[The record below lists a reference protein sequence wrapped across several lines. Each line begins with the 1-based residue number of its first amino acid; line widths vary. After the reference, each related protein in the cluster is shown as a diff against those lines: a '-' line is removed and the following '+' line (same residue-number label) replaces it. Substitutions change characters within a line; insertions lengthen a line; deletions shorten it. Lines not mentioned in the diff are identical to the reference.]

1 MAYRTHNCNE
11 LTLENLNERVSLAG
25 WVDTI
30 RDHGGVAFID
40 LRDQYGITQV
50 VVNDDSLMNGIRK
63 ESVISVSGTVVKRDE
78 ETVNKKLKTGELEVK
93 VDTVEILGECTEN
106 LPFDISESTDTREE
120 VRLTYR
126 FLDLRNKKVHDNI
139 MFRSQVVSFLR
150 EKMTSLGFT
159 EITTP
164 ILTCSSPEGAR
175 DYIIPSRKH
184 EGKFYAL
191 PQAPQQFKQL
201 LMVSGFDKYFQIAP
215 CFRDEDA
222 RADRSPGEFYQLDF
236 EMAFA
241 TQEDV
246 FAVAEDVLY
255 DTFTKF
261 GGGKKVSPAPFR
273 KIPFEEAMLKYGT
286 DKPDLRNPLEICDL
300 SKFFEDVEFKP
311 FQKKPVR
318 GIVAP
323 GCAKMSKS
331 FFEKMLEYAL
341 SIGMKG
347 LGYLTVLE
355 DGSFKG
361 PIAKFLTDEKKAELT
376 EMLSLKT
383 DDTLFFIC
391 DREKVVDQLAGQ
403 IRTALGERMDL
414 IDKDRFEL
422 CFITDFP
429 MYERNEEGNLDFTHN
444 PFSMPQGGMDALIN
458 DDPLTIKAYQYDIVC
473 NGVELSSGAV
483 RNHRP
488 DIMVKAFEM
497 AGYTAEEV
505 EKRFGALFHAF
516 HYGAPPHAGM
526 APGVDR
532 MIMLLKDEEN
542 IREVIAFPMNS
553 NAQDMLLGAPG
564 TVTEQQLREVHIK
577 LRRPV
582 PEK

>member
-1 MAYRTHNCNE
+1 MLYRTHNCGA
-11 LTLENLNERVSLAG
+11 LTLENLGETVSLAG
-25 WVDTI
+25 WVDTN
-30 RDHGGVAFID
+30 RDHGGVAFVD
-40 LRDQYGITQV
+40 LRDQYGITQTV
-50 VVNDDSLMNGIRK
+50 VHDEEMLSRLHK
-63 ESVISVSGTVVKRDE
+63 ESVVSVTGKVVKRDP
-78 ETVNKKLKTGELEVK
+78 ETVNPKIPTGELEVHAESL
-93 VDTVEILGECTEN
+93 TVLGACEN
-106 LPFDISESTDTREE
+106 TLPFEIGESTETRED
-120 VRLTYR
+120 VRLQYR

-139 MFRSQVVSFLR
+139 LFRSEVVRFLR
-150 EKMTSLGFT
+150 EKMESLGFP
-159 EITTP
+159 EINTP

-246 FAVAEDVLY
+246 FAVAEEVLY
-255 DTFTKF
+255 DTFVKF
-261 GGGKKVSPAPFR
+261 GNGRPVSPAPFR
-273 KIPFEEAMLKYGT
+273 RIPFEEAMLRYGT
-286 DKPDLRNPLEICDL
+286 DKPDLRNPLVIADL
-300 SKFFEDVEFKP
+300 TDFFADVDFKP
-311 FQKKPVR
+311 FKGRPVR

-323 GCAKMSKS
+323 AGKQSKS
-331 FFEKMLEYAL
+331 FFEKMLKFAE

-355 DGSFKG
+355 DGSYKG
-361 PIAKFLTDEKKAELT
+361 PIAKFLSDEKQAKLKEDLA
-376 EMLSLKT
+376 LKT
-383 DDTLFFIC
+383 DDTLFFIS
-391 DREKVVDQLAGQ
+391 DAPKAVDLLAGQ
-403 IRTALGERMDL
+403 IRTALGERLEL

-429 MYERNEEGNLDFTHN
+429 MYEKNEEGKLDFTHN
-444 PFSMPQGGMDALIN
+444 PFSMPQGELEALETQ
-458 DDPLTIKAYQYDIVC
+458 DPLTIKAYQYDIVC

-488 DIMVKAFEM
+488 DVMIKAFEL

-505 EKRFGALFHAF
+505 EKRFGALFKAF

-532 MIMLLKDEEN
+532 MLMLLKDEEN

-553 NAQDMLLGAPG
+553 NAQDLLLGAPN
-564 TVTEQQLREVHIK
+564 TVSEQQLREVHIR
-577 LRRPV
+577 LRRPQ
-582 PEK
+582 P